1 MSVIFFNHVN
11 TVGTSIKAISNIKSN
26 RIALSMT
33 VIQALLSTTTEG
45 IGTAVAGIFKTV
57 LLAAASELVKSGATV
72 LSGDASAI
80 DKAEDIKK
88 NFNNVYSDKILNGLK
103 EKKFDNRSKV
113 FDKLTDA
120 KQAFIRELMDAA
132 LAN

>member
-1 MSVIFFNHVN
+1 LSVIFFNHVN